1 MQCISKEMKKL
12 CNERLR
18 RAQRKQSPPS
28 FDVSSNDEE
37 DTSYRQR
44 LGTPPSEFFSSEEEH
59 LQKEG
64 AGVHPGRV

>member
-1 MQCISKEMKKL
+1 MQQEINDLKK
-12 CNERLR
+12 RLR

-28 FDVSSNDEE
+28 SDVSFNDEK
-37 DTSYRQR
+37 DTSYRQQ